1 MTDRNPTPTLPPPL
15 IRRSSLPLSQP
26 QPHHL
31 QSTSKPTS
39 RPVGSSST
47 SPLLYRDPTFPLRD
61 SSTHTMSSSSSSS
74 SRRDPPS
81 TAPTTP
87 QLGESSRTWRHT
99 PNVPAAMH
107 ARHQAYPLA
116 DPASTEGNRWL
127 SDGEGSGRNH
137 MAGRRKKR
145 EHRSHDRPSDGYGSS
160 GGGAG
165 TSSAPR
171 PTTGRTKTKPPDRDA
186 FDIMS
191 RQKRPIARRA
201 ISMEMGSHSP
211 APIQASEEVGAQPP
225 RIQDL
230 VPPPKSPEAIAKG
243 LGSGRT
249 TTFTTHVAHDSQ
261 PHIPDR
267 VDLPDFAPG
276 HGGDGTVGASKPGRS
291 ASPRAQSEDGQR
303 KQKDTLAKLRVIL
316 AWYVFTHI
324 FDTKLTL

>member
-1 MTDRNPTPTLPPPL
+1 MTDRNIASTLPPLP
-15 IRRSSLPLSQP
+15 IRRSSLPLTTPQP
-26 QPHHL
+26 QHPISL
-31 QSTSKPTS
+31 PGASTP
-39 RPVGSSST
+39 RAQGSTTT

-61 SSTHTMSSSSSSS
+61 TTSMSTSSSSGS

-99 PNVPAAMH
+99 PNVPAAIH
-107 ARHQAYPLA
+107 ARHQANPLA
-116 DPASTEGNRWL
+116 DPASTDGNRWL
-127 SDGEGSGRNH
+127 SDGEGSGGNQ

-165 TSSAPR
+165 TSSASR
-171 PTTGRTKTKPPDRDA
+171 PTTGRTKTKHPDRDA

-201 ISMEMGSHSP
+201 ISMEMGSQSP
-211 APIQASEEVGAQPP
+211 APIQPKEEVGAHPP

-230 VPPPKSPEAIAKG
+230 VPPPKSPVAIAKG
-243 LGSGRT
+243 LGSGHT
-249 TTFTTHVAHDSQ
+249 TTFTTHVANDPQ
-261 PHIPDR
+261 PQIPDR
-267 VDLPDFAPG
+267 VDIPDFARG
-276 HGGDGTVGASKPGRS
+276 HDGDGTRGAGIPGRS
-291 ASPRAQSEDGQR
+291 ASPRAQSEDRQR

-316 AWYVFTHI
+316 AWYVFTH
-324 FDTKLTL
+324 L